1 MDSSV
6 LPILSRIARQDYSC
20 PNNLVKSVVLFNRW
34 FPKLLN
40 NPIVDRIV

>member
-6 LPILSRIARQDYSC
+6 LPILSRIVRQHHSC
-20 PNNLVKSVVLFNRW
+20 PNDFVSSIVLFNRW

-40 NPIVDRIV
+40 NPIFDRIV